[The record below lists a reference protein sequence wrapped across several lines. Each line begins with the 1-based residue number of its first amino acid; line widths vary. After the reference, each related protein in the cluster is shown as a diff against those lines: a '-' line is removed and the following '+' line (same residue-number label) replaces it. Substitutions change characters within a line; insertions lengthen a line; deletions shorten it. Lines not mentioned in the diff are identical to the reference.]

1 MSQDVLLSVQGV
13 AKRYG
18 GVQAVKSLSFDLQRG
33 EILGLLGPNGAG
45 KTTAFNMIAG
55 FVAPDTGRILLE
67 GRNIAGH
74 KPWNVCRAGL
84 ARTFQLSK
92 PFGGMTARENL
103 AVGALIKTHDHKR
116 SQAKADELLDFL
128 GMAALAETDA
138 EQLTA
143 FERRKIELGRALST
157 DPCLLLMDEVVAGA
171 TPQEALVM
179 VELIKKV
186 RDRGV
191 TVLIIEH
198 VMKVI
203 MGLSDR
209 VIVMHLGE
217 LIANGQPTE
226 VVQQAD
232 VLKAYFGDDYV
243 DAGA

>member
-1 MSQDVLLSVQGV
+1 MSDVLLRVEGIG
-13 AKRYG
+13 KRFG
-18 GVQAVKSLSFDLQRG
+18 GLQAVKNLSFSLERG

-55 FVAPDTGRILLE
+55 FIRPDE
-67 GRNIAGH
+67 GRVRLNGVDITG
-74 KPWNVCRAGL
+74 KPPWEVCAAGL

-92 PFGGMTARENL
+92 PFGGMTTRENL
-103 AVGALIKTHDHKR
+103 VVGNLVKTNDRAHSEK
-116 SQAKADELLDFL
+116 KADELLEFL
-128 GMAALAETDA
+128 DMAHLANTDA
-138 EQLTA
+138 ETLTA
-143 FERRKIELGRALST
+143 FERRKVELGRALST
-157 DPCLLLMDEVVAGA
+157 EPSLLLMDEVVAGA
-171 TPQEALVM
+171 TPQEALIM

-186 RDRGV
+186 RDQGV

-217 LIANGQPTE
+217 LMANGMPADVVRQPN
-226 VVQQAD
+226 

>member
-1 MSQDVLLSVQGV
+1 
-13 AKRYG
+13 
-18 GVQAVKSLSFDLQRG
+18 
-33 EILGLLGPNGAG
+33 
-45 KTTAFNMIAG
+45 
-55 FVAPDTGRILLE
+55 
-67 GRNIAGH
+67 
-74 KPWNVCRAGL
+74 
-84 ARTFQLSK
+84 
-92 PFGGMTARENL
+92 MTARENL
-103 AVGALIKTHDHKR
+103 AVGALVKTYDHKS
-116 SQAKADELLDFL
+116 SQAKAEELLDFL
-128 GMAALAETDA
+128 GMSALAETDA

-157 DPCLLLMDEVVAGA
+157 DPSLLLMDEVVAGA

-232 VLKAYFGDDYV
+232 VLKAYFGIDYF
-243 DAGA
+243 DPGP

>member
-1 MSQDVLLSVQGV
+1 MSNNVLLSVDGI

-18 GVQAVKSLSFDLQRG
+18 GVKAVKSLSFDLHRG

-55 FVAPDTGRILLE
+55 FVAPDGGQIRLQ
-67 GRNIAGH
+67 GKDIAGR
-74 KPWNVCRAGL
+74 KPWQVCQAGI

-92 PFGGMTARENL
+92 PFGGMSTRENL
-103 AVGALIKTHDHKR
+103 VVGHLVKTNNRQR
-116 SQAKADELLDFL
+116 SEAMADELLDFL
-128 GMAALAETDA
+128 NMTALADVDA
-138 EQLTA
+138 DNLTA
-143 FERRKIELGRALST
+143 FERRKVELGRALST
-157 DPCLLLMDEVVAGA
+157 DPSLLLMDEVVAGA
-171 TPQEALVM
+171 TPQEAQVM
-179 VELIKKV
+179 VGLIKRV

-217 LIANGQPTE
+217 LIANGLPAQVVNQPN
-226 VVQQAD
+226 

-243 DAGA
+243 DAGT

>member
-1 MSQDVLLSVQGV
+1 MSDVLLQVDRV
-13 AKRYG
+13 AKRFG
-18 GVQAVKSLSFDLQRG
+18 GVQAVKALSFDLKRG

-55 FVAPDTGRILLE
+55 FIGPDTGRISLE
-67 GRNIAGH
+67 GRDITG
-74 KPWNVCRAGL
+74 KRPWDVCQSGL
-84 ARTFQLSK
+84 ARTFQLSR
-92 PFGGMTARENL
+92 PFGGMTTRENL
-103 AVGALIKTHDHKR
+103 VVGSLVKSNDRQRAR
-116 SQAKADELLDFL
+116 AKADELLDFL
-128 GMAALAETDA
+128 GMTALADTDA
-138 EQLTA
+138 DNLTA

-157 DPCLLLMDEVVAGA
+157 EPSLLLMDEVVAGA
-171 TPQEALVM
+171 TPQEAMAM
-179 VELIKKV
+179 VGLIRSV

-217 LIANGQPTE
+217 LIANGMPADVVRQP
-226 VVQQAD
+226 D

-243 DAGA
+243 EAGA

>member
-1 MSQDVLLSVQGV
+1 MSETLLKVEGIG
-13 AKRYG
+13 KRFG
-18 GVQAVKSLSFDLQRG
+18 GVQAVKNLSFDLKRG

-55 FVAPDTGRILLE
+55 HFAPDDGKIWLDGQDITG
-67 GRNIAGH
+67 
-74 KPWNVCRAGL
+74 KPPWSVCKAGL

-92 PFGGMTARENL
+92 PFGGMSTRENL
-103 AVGALIKTHDHKR
+103 MVGTLVKTNDRAHSER
-116 SQAKADELLDFL
+116 KADELLDFL
-128 GMAALAETDA
+128 DLAYLADIDAET
-138 EQLTA
+138 LTA
-143 FERRKIELGRALST
+143 FERRKVELGRALST
-157 DPCLLLMDEVVAGA
+157 EPSLLLMDEVVAGA
-171 TPQEALVM
+171 TPQEALQM

-186 RDRGV
+186 RDQGV

-217 LIANGQPTE
+217 LMANGLPADVVRQPN
-226 VVQQAD
+226 

-243 DAGA
+243 DTGA